1 MTRAVANKTR
11 PPKHPRHG
19 RGMSRRDLKPK
30 APKYRISIPDNVS
43 PHVKLVFAEMQRQG
57 FTYDE
62 MAWVSGVQR
71 AALKAWR
78 VKNYPSLRAVEA
90 VFGALGYDFCPIPRA
105 EVIPPEIVA
114 ELKPIA
120 ERLKITLPEA
130 SRFLVEIVSGIHEGV
145 ATAPVRQIT
154 KPRIGRPPGSK
165 NRLRAMGPRAAA

>member
-1 MTRAVANKTR
+1 
-11 PPKHPRHG
+11 
-19 RGMSRRDLKPK
+19 MSRRDLKPK
-30 APKYRISIPDNVS
+30 AARFRISVPDNVS

-78 VKNYPSLRAVEA
+78 VKNYPSLNSLEA
-90 VFGALGYDFCPIPRA
+90 VFGALGYDFVPVPRA
-105 EVIPPEIVA
+105 DAIPQDVMA

-130 SRFLVEIVSGIHEGV
+130 SRFLVEIVSGIHEAV
-145 ATAPVRQIT
+145 KV
-154 KPRIGRPPGSK
+154 K
-165 NRLRAMGPRAAA
+165 RLPANDEAKTSARKARRGFVHPDQESLFDDAA